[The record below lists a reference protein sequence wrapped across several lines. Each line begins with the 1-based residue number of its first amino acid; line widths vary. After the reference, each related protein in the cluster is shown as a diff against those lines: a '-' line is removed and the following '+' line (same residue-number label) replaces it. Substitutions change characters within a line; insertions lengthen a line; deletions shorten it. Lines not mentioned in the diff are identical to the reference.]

1 MSDTSIAEAETPGLP
16 WWLVLIEG
24 IAAIILGLLL
34 FMRPAATTIVLI
46 QFLGIYWLITG
57 LFTIIS
63 IIWDRSAWGWKLF
76 SGILGIIAGLLII
89 QNPLWSTLLVPTTLA
104 WVLGF
109 IGIVIGILQL
119 IDAFRG
125 GGWGSGILGV
135 LSILLGFLLISRPV
149 IAGLGLPWV
158 LGGLLI
164 AGGILAII
172 AAFVVRSAEPQ
183 IEAAKAPAGSQAAAA
198 PTRRAE
204 PAPAASEAPA
214 SAGAAGVA
222 AAGVVSAE
230 AASGHVTEDASQVS
244 GAAAVTGEGA
254 GVPTEDFTEE
264 VAFAVVTE
272 EDLTGNVNPSDPE
285 EMAKFK
291 QSLEY
296 VEGIGPVHAGQLKEI
311 GLVSCL
317 DLLKAGSTRKGR
329 EQIVEQ
335 SGISS
340 KLILKWVNHVDL
352 YRIKGIGS
360 EYADLLEASGV
371 DTVVELAQRNPLNLS
386 NHMLEVNSE
395 KNLVRKPPVLSQV
408 EDWVSQAKDL
418 PRVVSY

>member
-1 MSDTSIAEAETPGLP
+1 MSDTNIAEVENPGLP

-46 QFLGIYWLITG
+46 QFLGFYWLITG
-57 LFTIIS
+57 IFSVVSL
-63 IIWDRSAWGWKLF
+63 IWDRSAWGWKLF

-109 IGIVIGILQL
+109 IGILIGMLQL

-149 IAGLGLPWV
+149 IAGLGMPWV

-183 IEAAKAPAGSQAAAA
+183 MEAAKAPAGSQAAAA
-198 PTRRAE
+198 PIGRTE
-204 PAPAASEAPA
+204 QAASEAPA
-214 SAGAAGVA
+214 SAAAVGMA

-230 AASGHVTEDASQVS
+230 AASGRVTEDSSQVS
-244 GAAAVTGEGA
+244 GPAAVTSEGA
-254 GVPTEDFTEE
+254 GTSTEDFTEE

-272 EDLTGNVNPSDPE
+272 QDLTGNVNPSDPE

-291 QSLEY
+291 RSLEY
-296 VEGIGPVHAGQLKEI
+296 VEGIGPVHASQLKEI

-317 DLLKAGSTRKGR
+317 DLLKAGSSRKGR

-335 SGISS
+335 SAISS

-371 DTVVELAQRNPLNLS
+371 DTVVELAQRNPLNLT

-395 KNLVRKPPVLSQV
+395 KNLVRKPPLLVQV

-418 PRVVSY
+418 PRVVTY